1 MKNEVNPRSLSLIK
15 CSLLFS
21 TMMKNTNSIK
31 WLLIVVLLAGINNVM
46 AQNEKPRVFVLT
58 DIENEPDDAQS
69 LVRFL
74 TYSNQWDVEGIVA
87 TTSCWQRD
95 KTAEW
100 RIHEIVDAYGKVRE
114 NLEVHENGYPPYK
127 YLKSII
133 KIGVPKFGMTGVG
146 DDQDS
151 QGSEWLIHCL
161 KKEDPRPLYVQAWG
175 GANVLAQ
182 ALWKMERTLPKSEL
196 DQVIRKIRV
205 YTISDQDDSGPWIR
219 KNFPNIFYVVSP
231 GYEENG
237 GGQYHYATWSGIS
250 GDKFHGRFSG
260 PDFAIVD
267 NPWLDKHIRQN
278 HGPLGAE
285 HPHTEYLMEGDTPS
299 FLGLV
304 NNGLNNPERPDFGGW
319 GGRYEL
325 YIPPFK
331 KYMYEPETRPIWT
344 NTQDEVWSE
353 ITNQFH
359 TSNHA
364 TIWRWREAY
373 QHDFAARI
381 DWSNTPEYSK
391 ANHPPIAKLG
401 HANEM
406 TVYSG
411 DKVVLSGA
419 GSIDP
424 DNNNLKYQW
433 IHYKEVGT
441 LNASRRNS
449 LKFENLDKQVASF
462 TAPKVDTVK
471 TMHFILAVTDDG
483 TPSLTRYQ
491 RVLVNVLP
499 K

>member
-1 MKNEVNPRSLSLIK
+1 MLVLNKLSGVAMVINIKNKIK
-15 CSLLFS
+15 LFLVAALL
-21 TMMKNTNSIK
+21 
-31 WLLIVVLLAGINNVM
+31 LVGINTVI
-46 AQNEKPRVFVLT
+46 AQQEEKPRVFVLT

-87 TTSCWQRD
+87 TTSCWQRN

-100 RIHEIVDAYGKVRE
+100 RIHEIVDAYNEVRD
-114 NLEVHENGYPPYK
+114 NLEVHEKGYPTYK
-127 YLKSII
+127 YIKSIV
-133 KIGVPKFGMTGVG
+133 KIGVPKFGMEGVG
-146 DDQDS
+146 PGQDS
-151 QGSEWLIHCL
+151 EGSEWLIQSL
-161 KKEDPRPLYVQAWG
+161 KKEDSRPLYVQAWG

-196 DQVIRKIRV
+196 DKIINKIRV
-205 YTISDQDDSGPWIR
+205 YTISDQDDTGPWIR
-219 KNFPNIFYVVSP
+219 KNYPNIFYVVSP
-231 GYEENG
+231 GFQENG
-237 GGQYHYATWSGIS
+237 GGQYHYATWVGIS
-250 GDKFHGRFSG
+250 GDKFHGKFNG
-260 PDFAIVD
+260 PDFTIVD
-267 NPWLDKHIRQN
+267 NPWLDDNIRKN
-278 HGPLGAE
+278 HGPLGAQ

-304 NNGLNNPERPDFGGW
+304 SNGLNNPERPDFGGW
-319 GGRYEL
+319 GGRYNL

-344 NTQDEVWSE
+344 DVQDEVWSD
-353 ITNQFH
+353 ITKQYH

-391 ANHPPIAKLG
+391 ANHPPVAKLG
-401 HANEM
+401 HANEIIAH
-406 TVYSG
+406 SG
-411 DKVVLSGA
+411 DKVLLSGE

-424 DNNNLKYQW
+424 DGNKLCYQW
-433 IHYKEVGT
+433 IYYKEVGT
-441 LNASRRNS
+441 LNANEFKLEDSNNKVTS
-449 LKFENLDKQVASF
+449 FIAPNVAS
-462 TAPKVDTVK
+462 VK

-483 TPSLTRYQ
+483 SPSLTKYQ
-491 RVLVNVLP
+491 RVIVNVLP

>member
-1 MKNEVNPRSLSLIK
+1 MRIDLI
-15 CSLLFS
+15 FG
-21 TMMKNTNSIK
+21 
-31 WLLIVVLLAGINNVM
+31 IVLKKYMFIVIFFMANNAR
-46 AQNEKPRVFVLT
+46 AQYFEEKPRVFVLT

-74 TYSNQWDVEGIVA
+74 TYSNMWDVEGIVA

-100 RIHEIVDAYGKVRE
+100 RIHEIIDAYAKVRK
-114 NLEVHENGYPPYK
+114 NLEIHEKGYPTYE
-127 YLKSII
+127 YLKSVV
-133 KIGVPKFGMTGVG
+133 KIGVPKFGMEGVG
-146 DDQDS
+146 DGQDS
-151 QGSEWLIHCL
+151 EGSDWLIKVL
-161 KKEDPRPLYVQAWG
+161 EKDDDRPVYIQAWG

-182 ALWKMERTLPKSEL
+182 ALWKMQRTKSQSEL
-196 DQVIRKIRV
+196 NEIIPKMRV

-219 KNFPNIFYVVSP
+219 NNFPGIFYVVSP

-250 GDKFHGRFSG
+250 GDKFHGRFDG
-260 PDFAIVD
+260 ADFSIVD

-304 NNGLNNPERPDFGGW
+304 NNGLSSPENPNYGSW

-325 YIPPFK
+325 YIPHFK

-344 NTQDEVWSE
+344 NTKDEVFSKE
-353 ITNQFH
+353 TQSYH

-381 DWSNTPEYSK
+381 DWSNTSK
-391 ANHPPIAKLG
+391 YENANHPPIAKLD
-401 HANEM
+401 HPNELLVRSGEKVSLSA
-406 TVYSG
+406 TSSSDPDGDSLNFNWFVYKEIGTMNVSQY
-411 DKVVLSGA
+411 
-419 GSIDP
+419 GSIEL
-424 DNNNLKYQW
+424 DNSQNSTTSFLAPETDVAKT
-433 IHYKEVGT
+433 IHV
-441 LNASRRNS
+441 
-449 LKFENLDKQVASF
+449 
-462 TAPKVDTVK
+462 
-471 TMHFILAVTDDG
+471 ILTVTDSG
-483 TPSLTRYQ
+483 TPSLSRYQ
-491 RVLVNVLP
+491 RVIVNVIP

>member
-1 MKNEVNPRSLSLIK
+1 MKSANIFRSIL
-15 CSLLFS
+15 
-21 TMMKNTNSIK
+21 
-31 WLLIVVLLAGINNVM
+31 VLAFLAGTGKAW
-46 AQNEKPRVFVLT
+46 AQIEKPRVFVLT

-74 TYSNQWDVEGIVA
+74 TYSNQWDVEGLVA

-114 NLEVHENGYPPYK
+114 NLEAHEKGYPSYEH
-127 YLKSII
+127 LKSII
-133 KIGVPKFGMTGVG
+133 KIGVPTFGMTGVG
-146 DDQDS
+146 PGQDS
-151 QGSEWLIHCL
+151 EGSEWLIQCL
-161 KKEDPRPLYVQAWG
+161 KKADARPLYVQAWG

-182 ALWKMERTLPKSEL
+182 ALWKMERMLSKSEL
-196 DQVIRKIRV
+196 DKIIKKIRV
-205 YTISDQDDSGPWIR
+205 YTISDQDDTGPWIR
-219 KNFPNIFYVVSP
+219 KNFPDIFYVVSP
-231 GYEENG
+231 GYQENG

-260 PDFAIVD
+260 PDFSIVD
-267 NPWLDKHIRQN
+267 NPWLDKHIRHN

-331 KYMYEPETRPIWT
+331 KFMYEAETRPIWT
-344 NTQDEVWSE
+344 DTQDEVWSP
-353 ITNQFH
+353 ITKQHH

-381 DWSNTPEYSK
+381 DWSNTPEYTK

-401 HANEM
+401 HPNEV
-406 TVYSG
+406 TVESG
-411 DKVVLSGA
+411 QKITLSGM

-424 DNNNLKYQW
+424 DNNNLQYQW
-433 IHYKEVGT
+433 IHYQEVGT
-441 LNASRRNS
+441 LNANG
-449 LKFENLDKQVASF
+449 LKLKNADQIVASCI
-462 TAPKVDTVK
+462 APKVEKVE
-471 TMHFILAVTDDG
+471 TMHFILAVSDDG
-483 TPSLTRYQ
+483 IPSLTRYQ
-491 RVLVNVLP
+491 RVIVNVLP